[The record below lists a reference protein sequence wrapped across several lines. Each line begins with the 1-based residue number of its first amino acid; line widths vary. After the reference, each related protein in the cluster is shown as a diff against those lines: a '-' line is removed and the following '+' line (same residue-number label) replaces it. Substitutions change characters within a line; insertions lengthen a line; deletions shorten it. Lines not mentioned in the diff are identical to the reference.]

1 MCGITNGV
9 VFLTVLGYRHYNRRS
24 TEQRA
29 AQENALKSWQK
40 KAQLP
45 DWTIFYHSL
54 PGNACNVSWF
64 FFLRGTMEVETQ
76 IHGTLMYVHVF
87 FKTAKA
93 FGLPS

>member
-1 MCGITNGV
+1 MCR
-9 VFLTVLGYRHYNRRS
+9 RHYNRRHP
-24 TEQRA
+24 EQQQRREWIVLEVA
-29 AQENALKSWQK
+29 K
-40 KAQLP
+40 KPNFQDLAKLP

>member
-1 MCGITNGV
+1 V
-9 VFLTVLGYRHYNRRS
+9 AR
-24 TEQRA
+24 
-29 AQENALKSWQK
+29 WQK
-40 KAQLP
+40 SPIDQIGRFFITHCLVV
-45 DWTIFYHSL
+45 
-54 PGNACNVSWF
+54 CNVSWF